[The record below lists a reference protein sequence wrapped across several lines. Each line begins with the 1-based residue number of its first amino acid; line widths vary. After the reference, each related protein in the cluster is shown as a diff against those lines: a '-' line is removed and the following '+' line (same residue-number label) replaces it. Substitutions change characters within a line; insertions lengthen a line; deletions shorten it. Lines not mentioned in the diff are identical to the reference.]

1 MSSGCI
7 SMELGRSESAWSP
20 GAQLAQDHEPV
31 GAGPRVFEVYIED
44 ARYSTPTLLFIEVK
58 DEQRAR
64 EFAQKKLEEDARH
77 RGVEVRENGVRL
89 FGVGTLGGL
98 PSERS

>member
-1 MSSGCI
+1 
-7 SMELGRSESAWSP
+7 
-20 GAQLAQDHEPV
+20 
-31 GAGPRVFEVYIED
+31 VFEVYIDD

-58 DEQRAR
+58 DERRAR
-64 EFAQKKLEEDARH
+64 EFAQMKLDEDARH

-89 FGVGTLGGL
+89 FGLGTLGDL

>member
-1 MSSGCI
+1 MST
-7 SMELGRSESAWSP
+7 EFGRPQSAWSP
-20 GAQLAQDHEPV
+20 DAQLAPDHEPV
-31 GAGPRVFEVYIED
+31 DAAPRVFEVYIDDE
-44 ARYSTPTLLFIEVK
+44 RYSTPTLLFIEVK